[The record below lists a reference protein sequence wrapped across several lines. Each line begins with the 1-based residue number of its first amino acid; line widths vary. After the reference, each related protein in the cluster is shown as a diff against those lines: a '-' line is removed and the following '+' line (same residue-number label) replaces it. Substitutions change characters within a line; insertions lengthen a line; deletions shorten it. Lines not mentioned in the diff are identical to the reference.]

1 MKHDLETGKGRW
13 AKTVDRYRQE
23 IGLSWND
30 MIEINK
36 KDIKNKVKDRD
47 TRIWREKMEEKE
59 TLKWYRKGKE
69 KIQYDQCYRNGL
81 SSKLLA
87 RARTNTLKLEE
98 VIYRINREYNK
109 TCKLCGAEE
118 EDLRHFILECPR
130 LEGKRDR
137 RLMEKWRNVDKDK
150 QLINILFKEKDHNKL
165 RQMLGAMWQ
174 YRKDLLRPP

>member
-1 MKHDLETGKGRW
+1 MGKS
-13 AKTVDRYRQE
+13 RQK
-23 IGLSWND
+23 IGLNWNELT
-30 MIEINK
+30 EISK
-36 KDIKNKVKDRD
+36 KEVKKKIKDRD

-98 VIYRINREYNK
+98 VINRRNREYDK

-118 EDLRHFILECPR
+118 ENLRHYILECPR

-137 RLMEKWRNVDKDK
+137 GLMEKWRNIDKDK
-150 QLINILFKEKDHNKL
+150 QLIDILFNEKDHEKL
-165 RQMLGAMWQ
+165 RQMLGTMWQ
-174 YRKDLLRPP
+174 HRKDLLRPP